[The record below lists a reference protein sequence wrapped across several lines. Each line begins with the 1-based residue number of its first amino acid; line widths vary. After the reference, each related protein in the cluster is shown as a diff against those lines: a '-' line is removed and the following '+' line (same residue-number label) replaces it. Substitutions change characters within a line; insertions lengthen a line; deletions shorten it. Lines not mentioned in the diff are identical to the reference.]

1 MAEEELKEDLDL
13 GEEKEG
19 GSNKKL
25 IIIGGAVLLVL
36 ILGGAGAWFFLSGD
50 DGADPE
56 TAQTE
61 EDAGEQKDGA
71 KEADAAKGP
80 ATYYSLAPVFVV
92 NLPAGTGAKMMQV
105 GVDVMVRS
113 PDLLNFIK
121 ANDPMV
127 RHQLLNLFST
137 QDASS
142 LRKRS
147 GKEKLQAEA
156 KAAIQKIV
164 TDQGGSGEIEA
175 VYFTSFVLQ

>member
-1 MAEEELKEDLDL
+1 MAEEELEEDLDL

-19 GSNKKL
+19 GSNKKM

-50 DGADPE
+50 DTAPE
-56 TAQTE
+56 TTQTE
-61 EDAGEQKDGA
+61 EDAGEQKDGE
-71 KEADAAKGP
+71 KEADSAKGP
-80 ATYYSLAPVFVV
+80 AMYHSLAPVFVV
-92 NLPAGTGAKMMQV
+92 NLPPGTGAKMMQV
-105 GVDVMVRS
+105 GVDVMVRN
-113 PDLLNFIK
+113 PELLNFIK

-127 RHQLLNLFST
+127 RHQLLNLFGT
-137 QDASS
+137 QDASI

-147 GKEKLQAEA
+147 GKEKLQTEA
-156 KAAIQKIV
+156 KAAIQKVV

>member
-1 MAEEELKEDLDL
+1 MAEEELEEDLDL

-19 GSNKKL
+19 GSKKKL

-50 DGADPE
+50 DAAAPE

-61 EDAGEQKDGA
+61 EDGGEQKD
-71 KEADAAKGP
+71 ADAAKGP
-80 ATYYSLAPVFVV
+80 AMYHSLAPVFVV
-92 NLPAGTGAKMMQV
+92 NLPPGTGAKMMQV
-105 GVDVMVRS
+105 GIDVMVRS
-113 PDLLNFIK
+113 PELLEIIK
-121 ANDPMV
+121 TNDPMV
-127 RHQLLNLFST
+127 RHQLLNLFSS

-147 GKEKLQAEA
+147 GKEKLQAEV

-164 TDQGGSGEIEA
+164 TDQGGSGDIEA